1 MGGGEDWVRI
11 EVPIWAIK
19 ERAKG
24 EKMLRED
31 KGERAFAN
39 GLTIKT
45 SNWII
50 NFHLSEELAAER
62 ESGAHACE
70 IPLMV
75 YELSFI
81 FICCVRKAS

>member
-1 MGGGEDWVRI
+1 MGGGEGWVGI

-39 GLTIKT
+39 GLTIESAGAK
-45 SNWII
+45 
-50 NFHLSEELAAER
+50 FVEEDSTALFGRKSACNR
-62 ESGAHACE
+62 RVDESLQRSSTYLC
-70 IPLMV
+70 PR
-75 YELSFI
+75 SF
-81 FICCVRKAS
+81 VG

>member
-1 MGGGEDWVRI
+1 MGGGEGWVGI

-39 GLTIKT
+39 GLTIESAGAK
-45 SNWII
+45 
-50 NFHLSEELAAER
+50 FVEEDSTALFGTKSTGNQR
-62 ESGAHACE
+62 VDESLQCSSTYLC
-70 IPLMV
+70 PR
-75 YELSFI
+75 SF
-81 FICCVRKAS
+81 VG